1 MSFPHSGSFT
11 PLSKFPLPT
20 PLFLHPQA
28 CNPTMDLLV
37 LLSPFPAPPQP
48 GHAPHPVAHWAMRGG
63 AAVGGKG
70 KEKDEGRTRVG
81 LWRTGGD
88 KVWEVDVSGR
98 VGGMAW
104 MEDGKFL
111 SLLLVASG
119 GKTIDTLSVHTGQV
133 ARSVP
138 IELDLPE
145 LGNGQWIGMEY
156 RDSGLEW
163 EKPYNGSA
171 AMIIDSLPRVTPVE
185 PPKPVNV
192 LPFMRQKEAAP
203 TKHGPHP
210 HLSAFPALLPATP
223 PAASTILNLHSPSI
237 SFSFLTGTF
246 PLPPSPPT
254 REVLEIAQTSD
265 RIVGLLDTVLRGVE
279 GMELAFR
286 EGEKLTMI
294 HREELDT
301 CAKQQG
307 TSISDVHA
315 DLFRFLLTGRTGVA
329 VSEWL
334 GSRMT
339 PRTIT
344 KWDTTMDTSFQT
356 IQKLVSESI
365 SPSLERI
372 LLLLEEIQGWS
383 LTPRYQKHLDLK
395 DTAAIKRS
403 MNLVS
408 GLAKLVDGIRFNAK
422 HEQLAAADFMKW
434 LRYESTRSNQDR
446 STDEPPYATH
456 DLKLVWSFLQNG
468 FTHSPLRAHFPDLLE
483 RPPKDLLDEV
493 FIQELERKKGRRS
506 LGEVMD
512 ETMRVLT
519 RPRGQPTSRQ
529 DSHADSSIAQ
539 SMSISMAIDDASSL
553 DISQDQDISF
563 ASSSSHS
570 TIAVHGRKQE
580 ADPYAIPEVER
591 VMEKEVWVWLNSV
604 VRECQALIT
613 GTVGAASGQ
622 VKDRGMSRWEGLKD
636 QREVAD
642 GKWLAL
648 VPPSMDQ
655 LWLMFDTPDKLAAR
669 IIAYSVAPSSSPSSP
684 VTCLA
689 LQFFDDEELVMLLD
703 DQSEDQKYLVTVRYS
718 EVEGMNSIPAGFED
732 WDVSRLIQM
741 GQREM
746 TTLPPLPIARS
757 RPIASRA
764 PLVALDPT
772 TPLPPISIAL
782 NGRAGRRLGCLLVD
796 AEEGKAIEVLDLD
809 ADEDEE
815 DEEEGEEEGE
825 RDENEGMEE
834 DEL

>member
-1 MSFPHSGSFT
+1 MSFPSSGSFT
-11 PLSKFPLPT
+11 PLSKFALT
-20 PLFLHPQA
+20 APLFLHPQA

-37 LLSPFPAPPQP
+37 LLSPYPAPPLP
-48 GHAPHPVAHWAMRGG
+48 GQTPHPMAHWAMRGG
-63 AAVGGKG
+63 AAGGKG
-70 KEKDEGRTRVG
+70 KDKDEGKTRVG

-104 MEDGKFL
+104 MEDGRFL
-111 SLLLVASG
+111 SLLLVSSG
-119 GKTIDTLSVHTGQV
+119 GKTIDTLSVHTGQA

-138 IELDLPE
+138 IELDLPVLE
-145 LGNGQWIGMEY
+145 DGQWIELEY
-156 RDSGLEW
+156 TDSGIEW

-171 AMIIDSLPRVTPVE
+171 VMIIDSLPRVTPVE

-192 LPFMRQKEAAP
+192 LPFMRQKEIAP
-203 TKHGPHP
+203 TKQALHP
-210 HLSAFPALLPATP
+210 HLSTFPALLPSIP
-223 PAASTILNLHSPSI
+223 PATSSILNIHSPSI
-237 SFSFLTGTF
+237 SLSFLTGTF
-246 PLPPSPPT
+246 PLPPSPPS
-254 REVLEIAQTSD
+254 REVLEIAQVSD

-294 HREELDT
+294 HREELET

-315 DLFRFLLTGRTGVA
+315 DLFRFLLTGRAGVA

-356 IQKLVSESI
+356 IQKLVSESVF
-365 SPSLERI
+365 PSLERI

-383 LTPRYQKHLDLK
+383 LTPRYQEHLDLG
-395 DTAAIKRS
+395 DTAAIERS
-403 MNLVS
+403 MYLVS
-408 GLAKLVDGIRFNAK
+408 GLAKLVDGIRFSAK

-446 STDEPPYATH
+446 STEEPPYATH

-468 FTHSPLRAHFPDLLE
+468 FTQSPLRAHFPDLLE
-483 RPPKDLLDEV
+483 RPPKDLLDEAFV
-493 FIQELERKKGRRS
+493 QGLARKKGRRG
-506 LGEVMD
+506 LNEVMD

-519 RPRGQPTSRQ
+519 RPRGQPASRQ

-539 SMSISMAIDDASSL
+539 SMSISMAIDDPPSL

-570 TIAVHGRKQE
+570 TIADHTKQQE
-580 ADPYAIPEVER
+580 DPYAIQEVVR
-591 VMEKEVWVWLNSV
+591 TMEKEVWVWSNSV
-604 VRECQALIT
+604 VQECRALVT
-613 GTVGAASGQ
+613 AAVGAASGE

-636 QREVAD
+636 QRAVAQ
-642 GKWLAL
+642 GNWLAL

-655 LWLMFDTPDKLAAR
+655 LWIIYDSADPLEAR
-669 IIAYSVAPSSSPSSP
+669 IGAFNLAPSSSPVS
-684 VTCLA
+684 CLA
-689 LQFFDDEELVMLLD
+689 LQFFDDEELVLLLD
-703 DQSEDQKYLVTVRYS
+703 DQSEDQKHLVTVRYS
-718 EVEGMNSIPAGFED
+718 DLDGMNSIPAGLED
-732 WDVSRLIQM
+732 WDVSRLVQI

-746 TTLPPLPIARS
+746 GTLPPLPIARS
-757 RPIASRA
+757 RPIESRV
-764 PLVALDPT
+764 PLVTLDPT
-772 TPLPPISIAL
+772 ATYPPISIAL

-796 AEEGKAIEVLDLD
+796 AEEGKAVEVLDLD

-815 DEEEGEEEGE
+815 DEEDGEGDRTMDEG
-825 RDENEGMEE
+825 EGMEE
-834 DEL
+834 EEL